1 MATIIQACLSEIGIN
16 VTIEQIDN
24 PSWVSRR
31 SSGDYIASITSWSPS
46 NCFTYLT
53 RYASTRAASM
63 PGALQDA
70 ETDALIEAMKSASG
84 DAQLEAM
91 HKVIERVND
100 LAPHISL
107 WQAEYFRAWDA
118 KLEGIVISASGYV
131 RFHTAKWAD

>member
-1 MATIIQACLSEIGIN
+1 
-16 VTIEQIDN
+16 
-24 PSWVSRR
+24 
-31 SSGDYIASITSWSPS
+31 
-46 NCFTYLT
+46 
-53 RYASTRAASM
+53 
-63 PGALQDA
+63 
-70 ETDALIEAMKSASG
+70 MKSASG